1 MNEHKLL
8 EEIERY
14 LNGEMSPEERFQF
27 EALCKQDTAIGNKL
41 AEHRLFAKTMKQYS
55 DRLALESRLAAIHE
69 EIDVH
74 TLAEELMIH
83 PSWIV
88 QLWRNHH
95 SKISVAASI
104 AIFAILGTL
113 FLSGNL
119 ANHDAKYI
127 ELRAQV
133 GNLQRTTE
141 SLNRKVAQS
150 AGKTNRNTTEGYR
163 GTGFAITANGL
174 IATAYH
180 VINDADSVYVENA
193 AGKSFKADVLYTEP
207 ESDIAIL
214 RITDTAFHNL
224 APIPYTFK
232 KSESDLAE
240 SVYTYGYSQDTPIFG
255 DGKLTA
261 DNGLNGDSLDYQISA
276 PINPGNSGGPLMD
289 SRGNVIG
296 VVKAKESQM
305 EGVHF
310 AIKASYLLAAISNIP
325 ADSLTKKINLNT
337 KNTLVGLSTVQQ
349 LKKLK
354 NYVFMVRVYGGK

>member
-14 LNGEMSPEERFQF
+14 LNGEMSPGERLQF

-113 FLSGNL
+113 FLSGSF
-119 ANHDAKYI
+119 ANHDNKYI
-127 ELRAQV
+127 ELRREV
-133 GNLQRTTE
+133 GNLQRKTE
-141 SLNRKVAQS
+141 SLNQKVAQNAS
-150 AGKTNRNTTEGYR
+150 RTNRDVMDRYR

-207 ESDIAIL
+207 ENDIAIL
-214 RITDTAFHNL
+214 RIADNSFKNL
-224 APIPYTFK
+224 SPIPYTFK
-232 KSESDLAE
+232 KGESDLAE
-240 SVYTYGYSQDTPIFG
+240 FVYTLGYPQDSPHYD
-255 DGKLTA
+255 DGKLTSTM
-261 DNGLNGDSLDYQISA
+261 GLNGDSLDYQISVT
-276 PINPGNSGGPLMD
+276 INPGNSGGPLMD

-296 VVKAKESQM
+296 VVKAKETQM

-310 AIKASYLLAAISNIP
+310 AVKTSYLLAAINNIP
-325 ADSLTKKINLNT
+325 ADSLTKKISLNT
-337 KNTLVGLSTVQQ
+337 KNTLAGLSTVQQ
-349 LKKLK
+349 VKKLK